1 MWSGHYESE
10 VIQPNLIKEE
20 SEVNQP
26 DLNISKLL
34 NIRKHPSSKDLQ

>member
-1 MWSGHYESE
+1 MWREHF
-10 VIQPNLIKEE
+10 E

-34 NIRKHPSSKDLQ
+34 NIRKHPSCKDLQ